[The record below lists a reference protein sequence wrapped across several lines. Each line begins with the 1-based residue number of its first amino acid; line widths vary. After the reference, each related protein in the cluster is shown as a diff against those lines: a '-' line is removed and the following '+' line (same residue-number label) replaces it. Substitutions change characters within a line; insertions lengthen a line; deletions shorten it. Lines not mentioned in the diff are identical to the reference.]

1 MGDAYDQNAYLDLNM
16 LEKLWVKIKNWSS
29 QSFAEKKHTHENYL
43 TAHPT
48 IDTGNPTNNST
59 TLSWGDQVTAY
70 SEVTKDTN
78 GHVTGGKITK
88 YTLPSSEATASA
100 KGLMSAADKKAI
112 NELPDVYAKKS
123 DIVNVYRYKGS
134 VDTYSNL
141 PGGDLNSGDVYNV
154 EDTGK
159 NYAWTGSDWD
169 DLGGNFEI
177 NIRAIT
183 EEELNGICV

>member
-1 MGDAYDQNAYLDLNM
+1 MA
-16 LEKLWVKIKNWSS
+16 KLGTIGLKALLQIIGNKLTGK
-29 QSFAEKKHTHENYL
+29 ADKDHTHSDYL
-43 TAHPT
+43 KEHPSVKT
-48 IDTGNPTNNST
+48 SSPTSNDSI
-59 TLSWGDQVTAY
+59 LSWGGQVTAY

-134 VDTYSNL
+134 VDTYNNL
-141 PGGDLNSGDVYNV
+141 PGEDLNSGDVYNV

-169 DLGGNFEI
+169 DLGGSFEF
-177 NIRAIT
+177 
-183 EEELNGICV
+183 EEEEITAEEVERICNEVWGE

>member
-1 MGDAYDQNAYLDLNM
+1 MA
-16 LEKLWVKIKNWSS
+16 KLGPIGLKAVLQIIGNKLTGK
-29 QSFAEKKHTHENYL
+29 ADVKHTHSNYL
-43 TAHPT
+43 TAHPSITTSSPTSNSST
-48 IDTGNPTNNST
+48 I
-59 TLSWGDQVTAY
+59 SWGGQVTAY

-100 KGLMSAADKKAI
+100 KGLMSAADKKTI

-141 PGGDLNSGDVYNV
+141 PSGDLNSGDVYNV

-169 DLGGNFEI
+169 DLGGSFEF
-177 NIRAIT
+177 
-183 EEELNGICV
+183 EEEEITAEEVERICNEVWGA

>member
-1 MGDAYDQNAYLDLNM
+1 MAKLGVIGLNAILQIIGN
-16 LEKLWVKIKNWSS
+16 KLTRKADND
-29 QSFAEKKHTHENYL
+29 HTH
-43 TAHPT
+43 
-48 IDTGNPTNNST
+48 
-59 TLSWGDQVTAY
+59 
-70 SEVTKDTN
+70 
-78 GHVTGGKITK
+78 
-88 YTLPSSEATASA
+88 SEATTSSN
-100 KGLMSAADKKAI
+100 GMLSAADKKTI
-112 NELPDVYAKKS
+112 NELPNVYAKKS

-159 NYAWTGSDWD
+159 NYAWTGSAWD

-183 EEELNGICV
+183 EEELKKICV